1 MQARSARQIF
11 APARGDLART
21 IILGIDL
28 LRLSLITK
36 SPAEGE
42 RSAGLLDWPEQ
53 AGGLACRGQQME
65 WGRSIARWMDR
76 TGVGLSAKRLPGAS
90 ATSSGRLLD
99 GKTDF
104 SQS

>member
-1 MQARSARQIF
+1 MQARSARQMF

-21 IILGIDL
+21 IILGIEL
-28 LRLSLITK
+28 LRLVANTK

-42 RSAGLLDWPEQ
+42 RSAGFLDWPEQ
-53 AGGLACRGQQME
+53 AGGIACSGQQME
-65 WGRSIARWMDR
+65 WERAIARWMDR

-90 ATSSGRLLD
+90 ATSFGRLPG

>member
-1 MQARSARQIF
+1 MQARSARQMF

-21 IILGIDL
+21 IILGIEL
-28 LRLSLITK
+28 LRQLANTK

-42 RSAGLLDWPEQ
+42 RSAGFLDWPEQ
-53 AGGLACRGQQME
+53 AGGIACSGQQME
-65 WGRSIARWMDR
+65 WERAIARWMDR

-90 ATSSGRLLD
+90 ATQSGCLPG

-104 SQS
+104 SQG